1 MVSKV
6 TTPAF
11 NRFVIDTLLHVTF
24 DYGAVALHTEKVFNF
39 LIFNYWNISS
49 LSTFKDNAFVE
60 NFPSKLD
67 FVRLL
72 KHGKVA

>member
-39 LIFNYWNISS
+39 LIFDYWSISS

-60 NFPSKLD
+60 NLPSQIG
-67 FVRLL
+67 FCQI
-72 KHGKVA
+72 A